1 MSRFIKKGSRGQ
13 ALVWEIWV
21 EGDQVHRKSGQLGG
35 SLVSTWDRPGPAGK
49 PGTKGFVSAETRAL
63 ERALYMTTKKKQ
75 GGYREVDEHG
85 NYIEAQAQADE
96 VNFNE
101 LQQNYEVGKPL
112 NPTTIKDLKARED
125 LCNDVKRSIFTIKED
140 GLCHHILITSSK
152 DVKIYTRKIEP
163 CTDKYPYIVEEVKQL
178 KLPPKTILTCEFVVK
193 MPGGLRDDRKSIQ
206 SISKSLTDRALN
218 LQQSPLCR
226 PEAVVLHAQFWG
238 GKPLVRDL
246 PVQSWM
252 QHLQDFFEDG
262 FHRYVY
268 PLKVYFGSFELAK
281 QYVTDKGLE
290 GLVVYDKESVFG
302 DKAFNLRGTT
312 ERTACFKWKPI
323 YETDCVMIFNPD
335 RAFGNKMA
343 AGGEWGSGRI
353 KKLPKGVA
361 LYQYDDRGELHFLC
375 NCGSG
380 FTDEDR
386 EKVLRMAIGGLG
398 IVGVGVIH
406 YASRFFKSEGDDS
419 NAMLEP
425 IFKGFH
431 PDKSVKEAVEPRLRK
446 TSTS

>member
-1 MSRFIKKGSRGQ
+1 M
-13 ALVWEIWV
+13 VN
-21 EGDQVHRKSGQLGG
+21 
-35 SLVSTWDRPGPAGK
+35 TWDRPGPAGK
-49 PGTKGFVSAETRAL
+49 PGTKGFVSAETRAV
-63 ERALYMTTKKKQ
+63 ERALYMTTKKRQ
-75 GGYREVDEHG
+75 GGYREVDQNDHYLET
-85 NYIEAQAQADE
+85 QAQADE

-112 NPTTIKDLKARED
+112 NPTTNKDLKARED
-125 LCNDVKRSIFTIKED
+125 LCNDTKRSIFTIKQD
-140 GLCHHILITSSK
+140 GLCHHILITPDR

-193 MPGGLRDDRKSIQ
+193 KPDGRDDRKSIQ
-206 SISKSLTDRALN
+206 SISKSLVARAVA
-218 LQQSPLCR
+218 LQDSPLCR

-268 PLKVYFGSFELAK
+268 PLKVYFGNFELAK

-290 GLVVYDKESVFG
+290 GLVVYDKESIFG

-323 YETDCVMIFNPD
+323 YEADCIMVFNPD
-335 RAFGNKMA
+335 NQFSSRTP

-353 KKLPKGVA
+353 KHLPKGVA
-361 LYQYDDRGELHFLC
+361 LYQWGRKNPKGRTLHFLC

-380 FTDEDR
+380 FTDSDR
-386 EKVLRMAIGGLG
+386 EGILKKAEENDG

-406 YASRFFKSEGDDS
+406 YASRFFISQGDDS

-425 IFKGFH
+425 IFKGHH
-431 PDKSVKEAVEPRLRK
+431 PDKTTKEAEEPLLD
-446 TSTS
+446 